1 MRAGRDFLVSRHRG
15 AIVQRCVA
23 QNFCV
28 RWILASNRRVSRR
41 SRLGLPRVSLVL
53 LLVLAWVGRGV
64 GADDAVPA
72 QEPGTLYLYRPGASA
87 QVTVTTRVNAEEA
100 GRLDPDTFFRWE
112 LPAGA
117 YQITA
122 RSQTN
127 VAKRTV
133 RVEPG
138 KSTYV
143 EQSFVVDFRSFRR
156 VRLSEVSPERGAAS
170 VARLSRARSRSAP
183 SVVPAPPE
191 TTAGGRSPD

>member
-1 MRAGRDFLVSRHRG
+1 M
-15 AIVQRCVA
+15 
-23 QNFCV
+23 
-28 RWILASNRRVSRR
+28 SRR
-41 SRLGLPRVSLVL
+41 SPFGLPCIALGL
-53 LLVLAWVGRGV
+53 LLVLAPLGRGV
-64 GADDAVPA
+64 GAEDEVP
-72 QEPGTLYLYRPGASA
+72 EEGPGTLYLYRPGASA
-87 QVTVTTRVNAEEA
+87 QVTVTTRVNAEDA

-170 VARLSRARSRSAP
+170 VARLSRARSRYTPDAVATPRAP
-183 SVVPAPPE
+183 VSR
-191 TTAGGRSPD
+191 GGRP

>member
-1 MRAGRDFLVSRHRG
+1 M
-15 AIVQRCVA
+15 
-23 QNFCV
+23 
-28 RWILASNRRVSRR
+28 LA
-41 SRLGLPRVSLVL
+41 L
-53 LLVLAWVGRGV
+53 VGRGS
-64 GADDAVPA
+64 GAEDAAPA

-87 QVTVTTRVNAEEA
+87 QVTVTTRVNADDA

-112 LPAGA
+112 VPAGP

-156 VRLSEVSPERGAAS
+156 VRLSEVSPQRGAAS
-170 VARLSRARSRSAP
+170 VARMSRARSRYP
-183 SVVPAPPE
+183 PDVVPTPSA
-191 TTAGGRSPD
+191 TTAGGASPD